1 MTLIQLAGVAPAISA
16 IVASLGFVVGVVTAV
31 RGYLEYVNQNALKR
45 FEKFQELRRRF
56 KENEEFRT
64 ICYLLDTGEAELRNF
79 GFKAKRDFLGFFEE
93 VALAHNSKLVNDDVA
108 HYMFGYYAVRCYES
122 QLFWAEVNRESY
134 YWSLFTAFA
143 KKMRDIESRVVES
156 ASRVEDF
163 HF

>member
-1 MTLIQLAGVAPAISA
+1 
-16 IVASLGFVVGVVTAV
+16 
-31 RGYLEYVNQNALKR
+31 
-45 FEKFQELRRRF
+45 
-56 KENEEFRT
+56 
-64 ICYLLDTGEAELRNF
+64 
-79 GFKAKRDFLGFFEE
+79 
-93 VALAHNSKLVNDDVA
+93 
-108 HYMFGYYAVRCYES
+108 MFGYYAVRCYES